1 MLSEDKNA
9 EAKEKDGASAGKAA
23 NKNGKRKEKKNG
35 GRGFLGR
42 ISLKWRLFAV
52 FSGFALLILLL
63 LWLFQTC
70 FLDTIYRRIKI
81 AQMNSAVS
89 QLAACSAEELESTL
103 NQAAEN
109 GGLCIHVFDKE
120 GWLLGAAGTRP
131 YCLMRKLG
139 WRELEML
146 AMRAQENGGTYF
158 SQFEQGPGP
167 AEPDGYLMLNKTP
180 ERLIAIDATLT
191 PLDATVSTVRVTLI
205 ITTVITVL
213 GAAVIAGLLSR
224 RVASPIEGITACSRR
239 LPEGKF
245 GFEAPAGAYPE
256 IKELAGTLQSAA
268 VEISRTD
275 DLKRELFANVSHD
288 LRTPL
293 TMISG
298 YAEVMRDIPGENSA
312 ENVQIIIDEAQRLTR
327 LVNDML
333 DLSKLQSITTFEPV
347 KCSLTALISDI
358 LRRYNKLRETQGY
371 VVEFAPSCEVYVMG
385 DELRLSQVIYNL
397 VNNAIDF
404 TGPDKKVVVRQ
415 ILKTDGR
422 VRIEVKDSGEGIPQD
437 KLPYIWDRYYKV
449 DKEHKRSRVG
459 TGLGLSIVKEAL
471 EKHGADYGVIS
482 GSGGSTFWF
491 EMKALPSGTGAAENG
506 LSD

>member
-23 NKNGKRKEKKNG
+23 NTDGKRKEKKNG

-109 GGLCIHVFDKE
+109 GG
-120 GWLLGAAGTRP
+120 
-131 YCLMRKLG
+131 
-139 WRELEML
+139 
-146 AMRAQENGGTYF
+146 TYF

-213 GAAVIAGLLSR
+213 GAAVIAVLLSR

-371 VVEFAPSCEVYVMG
+371 VVEFSPSCEVYVMG

-422 VRIEVKDSGEGIPQD
+422 VRIEVQDSGEGIPQD

-491 EMKALPSGTGAAENG
+491 EMKALQFGTGAAENG